1 MVYKLHQLLP
11 LSGTHLC
18 GIQMGYWEKF
28 VLLWIPVWKL
38 ELHFQMEPWNKA
50 PEKVLCSRVSF
61 AVNIKT
67 PSQQTTCR
75 IAAFVAASK
84 FYFLKAGKTVK
95 KKKIWKKKSPCKS
108 RDQPLLR
115 HSTKLATST
124 PLVLSLCP
132 KSTYSGK
139 SRAYI
144 TPNWALD
151 IGRMGL
157 LGHCFNWAFL
167 GEFSG
172 LLFKKENIE
181 DRNKVAVV
189 GCRQQEF
196 GWIQEGVKMICR
208 PFLLSDH
215 LKCEWLHW

>member
-1 MVYKLHQLLP
+1 
-11 LSGTHLC
+11 
-18 GIQMGYWEKF
+18 
-28 VLLWIPVWKL
+28 
-38 ELHFQMEPWNKA
+38 MEPWNKA
-50 PEKVLCSRVSF
+50 PEKVLCSRVLF
-61 AVNIKT
+61 VVNIKT

-75 IAAFVAASK
+75 IAAFVAESK
-84 FYFLKAGKTVK
+84 FYFLKAGEKN
-95 KKKIWKKKSPCKS
+95 SPCKS

-115 HSTKLATST
+115 HSTKLVTST

-157 LGHCFNWAFL
+157 PGHCFNWAFL

-172 LLFKKENIE
+172 LPFKKENIE

-196 GWIQEGVKMICR
+196 EWIQEGVKMICR